1 MTASRGFKVM
11 LLAFVILQSEVRASV
26 ISIVTV
32 LASSLTSCVTV
43 DIIPDTSGGVLV
55 YNTCNKSGTK
65 TTAIPHRL
73 FIVKDTHERTD
84 V

>member
-1 MTASRGFKVM
+1 VTASRGFKVM
-11 LLAFVILQSEVRASV
+11 LLAFVVLQSDVRASV
-26 ISIVTV
+26 ISTVTV

-55 YNTCNKSGTK
+55 YNSEARIKPQL
-65 TTAIPHRL
+65 ARRL
-73 FIVKDTHERTD
+73 ITVTDTHEHTD